1 MQQLQTFI
9 DEELWEDNPPP
20 VLVTTMK
27 RNTDVVLI
35 IKKGSMERKVHV
47 TIPGVTDIRFV
58 DNETLDSS
66 WVPWLEI
73 LEDDQKQLRRDI
85 YAVFPSGKQY
95 YDFLIEYVE
104 TLIDSEPGYSSTLDS
119 LYVHK
124 SNRRSILIL
133 LRIGSRL
140 VRIDYL
146 LPVPMSVKNGADS
159 MKLSSKLFPEKEQD
173 SILGAEGPWS
183 KDMLEKDTLQEEGF
197 LPWENEIRRIEE
209 SIEAGDPNPTKHKL
223 RVQLCQFWK
232 EARENILYALSESDT
247 KVSKSSS
254 RSSGSSEP
262 RFLTRSTQ
270 RSTHRKRRKTVSEP
284 LPHKHRRFSSHRRF
298 TSHRRFSSLS
308 SGRKPWVRHPQKK
321 SNLDPKSPSGSEIGD
336 RVSKP

>member
-47 TIPGVTDIRFV
+47 TIPSVTDIRFA

-66 WVPWLEI
+66 WVPWLDV

-95 YDFLIEYVE
+95 YDFFIEYVE
-104 TLIDSEPGYSSTLDS
+104 TLIHSEPGYSSTLDS

-124 SNRRSILIL
+124 SNRRSIVIL

-140 VRIDYL
+140 VRVDYL

-159 MKLSSKLFPEKEQD
+159 MKLSSKLFP
-173 SILGAEGPWS
+173 
-183 KDMLEKDTLQEEGF
+183 
-197 LPWENEIRRIEE
+197 
-209 SIEAGDPNPTKHKL
+209 
-223 RVQLCQFWK
+223 
-232 EARENILYALSESDT
+232 
-247 KVSKSSS
+247 
-254 RSSGSSEP
+254 
-262 RFLTRSTQ
+262 
-270 RSTHRKRRKTVSEP
+270 
-284 LPHKHRRFSSHRRF
+284 
-298 TSHRRFSSLS
+298 
-308 SGRKPWVRHPQKK
+308 
-321 SNLDPKSPSGSEIGD
+321 
-336 RVSKP
+336 